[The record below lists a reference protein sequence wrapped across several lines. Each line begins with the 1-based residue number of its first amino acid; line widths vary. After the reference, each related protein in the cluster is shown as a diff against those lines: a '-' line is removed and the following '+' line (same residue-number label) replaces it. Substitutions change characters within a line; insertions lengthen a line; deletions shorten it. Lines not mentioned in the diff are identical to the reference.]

1 MLLGETLGKDL
12 TSKTTIDWTILG
24 IKEQNKNRV
33 STCVGLNK
41 LIMQEFGIFFP
52 LNLTAVL

>member
-12 TSKTTIDWTILG
+12 TSKTTIDWTILW

-41 LIMQEFGIFFP
+41 LIMQEFGIFS
-52 LNLTAVL
+52 LWI